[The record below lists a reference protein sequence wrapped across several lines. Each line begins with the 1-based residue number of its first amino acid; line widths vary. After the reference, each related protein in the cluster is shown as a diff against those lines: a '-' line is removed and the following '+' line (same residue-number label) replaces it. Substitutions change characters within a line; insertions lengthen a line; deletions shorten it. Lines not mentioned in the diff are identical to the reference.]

1 MGVSRLKKKI
11 ELNYRRGGTAHD
23 CYECNHYVSD
33 QKVLDLFGLDPDGYP
48 RCRIIGVEPGR
59 LYRIS
64 DKAICDKHDNSEY
77 LKRLRG
83 W

>member
-23 CYECNHYVSD
+23 CSGCNHFVSD
-33 QKVLDLFGLDPDGYP
+33 RKVLDLFGLEPDGHP
-48 RCRIIGVEPGR
+48 RCGIIGVQPGR
-59 LYRIS
+59 MYRINPKS
-64 DKAICDKHDNSEY
+64 ICDRHDNSNA